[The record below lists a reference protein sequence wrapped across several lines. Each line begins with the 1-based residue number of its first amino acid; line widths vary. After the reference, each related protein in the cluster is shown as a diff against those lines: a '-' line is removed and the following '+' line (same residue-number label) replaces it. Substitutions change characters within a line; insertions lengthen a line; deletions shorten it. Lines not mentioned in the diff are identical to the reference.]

1 MFFSKD
7 NLASAIG
14 ANTEK
19 ELIKS
24 AKNKKLKAFA
34 IYKKYVNG
42 NHFHSTADEKF
53 LVSWYDSTGSDYWS
67 NRSKKE
73 PEILKKKI
81 EKLDEGL
88 MDDLI
93 ADSDA
98 GVKPE
103 GEYSDKPIFV
113 LWADRVTKDLPN
125 AIKKAMYKGKSNKLW
140 NMEYVTNAHKGYGT
154 VFFIDANTVPE
165 AKLELGKVLQHGSA
179 KNIYYF
185 GTNSKNML
193 DKLDWNKII
202 NS

>member
-1 MFFSKD
+1 VKNKNKNKNIKMITSFNNYISESKSFGDYPYQMFFSKD

-73 PEILKKKI
+73 PELLKKKI

-93 ADSDA
+93 ADSDVA
-98 GVKPE
+98 
-103 GEYSDKPIFV
+103 
-113 LWADRVTKDLPN
+113 
-125 AIKKAMYKGKSNKLW
+125 
-140 NMEYVTNAHKGYGT
+140 
-154 VFFIDANTVPE
+154 
-165 AKLELGKVLQHGSA
+165 
-179 KNIYYF
+179 
-185 GTNSKNML
+185 
-193 DKLDWNKII
+193 
-202 NS
+202 